1 MGRMLMTFIAVLMPI
16 LFMHVQ
22 NFPKFD
28 DFIKNGTDTSLPVS
42 MIVNTCSI
50 FGSVVGFGRP
60 YSVIVVS
67 LLGFFGLLFL
77 NKTYTG
83 LADWADKF
91 LCIALALVVNLEGM
105 YVYVRHLIESDNRN
119 EQKKILI
126 FSFILF
132 FLVFCFICVRL

>member
-1 MGRMLMTFIAVLMPI
+1 MLIFFIAVLMPI

-60 YSVIVVS
+60 YSCVSPWFLRLVIS
-67 LLGFFGLLFL
+67 KQTLHRLSRLGRQVFVYRFGISRQL
-77 NKTYTG
+77 G
-83 LADWADKF
+83 
-91 LCIALALVVNLEGM
+91 GH
-105 YVYVRHLIESDNRN
+105 VRVCTPFDR
-119 EQKKILI
+119 
-126 FSFILF
+126 
-132 FLVFCFICVRL
+132 VG